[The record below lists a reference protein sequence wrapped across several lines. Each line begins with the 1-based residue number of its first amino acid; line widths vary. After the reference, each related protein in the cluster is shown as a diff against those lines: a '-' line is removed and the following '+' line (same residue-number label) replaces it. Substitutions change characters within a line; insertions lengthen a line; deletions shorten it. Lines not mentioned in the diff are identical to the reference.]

1 MTLCLECDRW
11 YAGSYWAHIYYA
23 HKENESERESW

>member
-23 HKENESERESW
+23 HKDESERESY

>member
-11 YAGSYWAHIYYA
+11 YAGSYVAHIYYA
-23 HKENESERESW
+23 HKEESEGESW